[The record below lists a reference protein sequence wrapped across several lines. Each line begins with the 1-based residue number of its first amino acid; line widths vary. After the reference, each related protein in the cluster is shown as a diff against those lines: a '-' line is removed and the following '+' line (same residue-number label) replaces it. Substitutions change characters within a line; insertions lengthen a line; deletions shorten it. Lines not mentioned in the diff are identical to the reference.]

1 MKIEIFHSGFVK
13 TLSMNDSKIDE
24 YLLGTSDL
32 DKDLPRRRSV
42 PIVFADSKGRYLE
55 NESKRRNSNK
65 IERNIIWKN
74 KGGGG
79 GAHCI
84 EQY

>member
-1 MKIEIFHSGFVK
+1 MKIEIFHSGLVK

-55 NESKRRNSNK
+55 N
-65 IERNIIWKN
+65 
-74 KGGGG
+74 
-79 GAHCI
+79 
-84 EQY
+84 